1 MGSSFLAYSEI
12 KIMLHFWF
20 TSFNQNKK
28 AVALNK
34 TTACELFSLRPMIF
48 LKSAELPRT
57 ATSYASHCNNKQ
69 KLTTIK
75 NIIWFST
82 NELKIQTSCQPIL

>member
-1 MGSSFLAYSEI
+1 MLGSSFLAYSEI
-12 KIMLHFWF
+12 KIVIPFWF

-48 LKSAELPRT
+48 LKSAELPST
-57 ATSYASHCNNKQ
+57 ATSYASHWHNKQ
-69 KLTTIK
+69 IQISNQTKIG
-75 NIIWFST
+75 FST
-82 NELKIQTSCQPIL
+82 CKLK